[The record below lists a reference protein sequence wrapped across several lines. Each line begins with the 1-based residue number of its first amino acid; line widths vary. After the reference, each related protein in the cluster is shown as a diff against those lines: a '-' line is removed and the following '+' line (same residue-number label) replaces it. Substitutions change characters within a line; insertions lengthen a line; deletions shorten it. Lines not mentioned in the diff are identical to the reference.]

1 MNEKNYKTY
10 GYRWVVLVAYMLACL
25 VVNIQWLTH
34 APVARAA
41 ESFYAGQFNPNS
53 IFNVDF
59 LAMSYMLVYLLVSIP
74 ASYVIDTWGI
84 KKGIGI
90 GAVICAVSALGKGIY
105 ADNFS
110 MQIVFQLGLAVSQP
124 FILNA
129 LTALTA
135 RWFPLEERGTA
146 AGLGT
151 LAQYL
156 GIIIVMM
163 VTPLMVAT
171 NPSMAN
177 YGDGMQKM
185 LMTYGI
191 ITAVACLAAVL
202 LIKEQ
207 PPTPP
212 GEEAYIRH
220 KFTDG
225 FKYIFHQKDM
235 LITIGIFF
243 IGLGIFNAVSSMTDS
258 IAEYLNVKDSDGLI
272 GGIMLIGG
280 VIGAVILPILSDKF
294 QKRKIFL
301 NICLIGMVPAL
312 TGMAFAGAI
321 TSTPEAAYT
330 VALISSF
337 MLGFFVMSA
346 GPIGF
351 QYGAEVSYPA
361 PESTSQGLLMLS
373 GQITGLVFVAAM
385 SIRSNV
391 YLPFFMKLFVVI
403 GAAAL
408 ISSFF
413 LKESKPLTELQ
424 RTSHQDTK
432 KI

>member
-1 MNEKNYKTY
+1 MNEKSFKTY
-10 GYRWVVLVAYMLACL
+10 GYRWVVLGAFMLASMM
-25 VVNIQWLTH
+25 VNIQWLTH

-41 ESFYAGQFNPNS
+41 ETFYAGQFNPNS
-53 IFNVDF
+53 IFNIDF
-59 LAMSYMLVYLLVSIP
+59 LAMSYMLIYLIVSIP

-90 GAVICAVSALGKGIY
+90 GAAICGVSALLKGIF
-105 ADNFS
+105 ADSFTA
-110 MQIVFQLGLAVSQP
+110 QIIFQLGLAISQP

-129 LTALTA
+129 LTAVTA
-135 RWFPLEERGTA
+135 RWFPLKERGMA
-146 AGLGT
+146 AGFGT

-171 NPSMAN
+171 NPAMGN
-177 YGDGMQKM
+177 YGDGMHRM
-185 LMTYGI
+185 LMIYGI
-191 ITAVACLAAVL
+191 ITFVACLAAII
-202 LIKEQ
+202 LIREE

-212 GEEAYIRH
+212 GEEAYVRN
-220 KFTDG
+220 KFFDG
-225 FKYIFHQKDM
+225 LKFIFRQKDM

-258 IAEYLNVKDSDGLI
+258 IAEYLNVKDSDGMI
-272 GGIMLIGG
+272 GGIMLVGG
-280 VIGAVILPILSDKF
+280 VIGAVIIPILSDKF
-294 QKRKIFL
+294 QKRKMFI
-301 NICLIGMVPAL
+301 NICLIGMVPSLA
-312 TGMAFAGAI
+312 GMAFAGLI

-337 MLGFFVMSA
+337 FLGFFVMSA

-361 PESTSQGLLMLS
+361 PESTSQGLLLLA
-373 GQITGLVFVAAM
+373 GQISGLVFVATM
-385 SIRSNV
+385 SMRSNV
-391 YLPFFMKLFVVI
+391 YLPFFMKLFVIIGVI
-403 GAAAL
+403 AL

-424 RTSHQDTK
+424 NK
-432 KI
+432 